1 MPTLAATLK
10 LEIRRLAA
18 REAKRLL
25 RPLRRAQKQIKALK
39 LVSVGH
45 KRGFA
50 SLERR
55 LGRLVARVRPGKA
68 ARRLPSGE
76 PRLSPKEIR
85 KLRGPFTRLEF
96 SRRLGVSTGSIFG
109 WETGRTIPRG
119 RSNALLLALKN
130 KSANPSPRKRG
141 ASATATKK
149 RAGRR
154 SRGRR

>member
-25 RPLRRAQKQIKALK
+25 RPLRRAQKQIKSLK
-39 LVSVGH
+39 LVSASH

-55 LGRLVARVRPGKA
+55 LARLVARVRPGRA
-68 ARRLPSGE
+68 ARSLPGGE

-130 KSANPSPRKRG
+130 KGANASKQARG
-141 ASATATKK
+141 ARAGGPGK

-154 SRGRR
+154 GRGRR

>member
-25 RPLRRAQKQIKALK
+25 RPLRRAQKQIKGLK
-39 LVSVGH
+39 LVSAGH

-55 LGRLVARVRPGKA
+55 LGRLAARVRPGRT

-76 PRLSPKEIR
+76 PRLTPKEIR

-130 KSANPSPRKRG
+130 KNANAGKTGRGARKGTARKRG
-141 ASATATKK
+141 
-149 RAGRR
+149 G
-154 SRGRR
+154 RGRR

>member
-39 LVSVGH
+39 LVSAGH

-55 LGRLVARVRPGKA
+55 LGRLVARVRPGKS
-68 ARRLPSGE
+68 ARRLPNGE
-76 PRLSPKEIR
+76 PRLAPKEIR

-130 KSANPSPRKRG
+130 KAANATKGGRG
-141 ASATATKK
+141 ARPAAKK
-149 RAGRR
+149 RAGARG
-154 SRGRR
+154 RGRR